1 MAIVAV
7 FNVSKSFTRFWAF
20 HNCMAQN
27 LSEFIFSYHSHHS
40 YKIFAHLSFQNFI
53 LDGFFCAT
61 FFGSVLRAI
70 HLVEKR
76 HHFVVDVVL
85 IAHEICK
92 RNDNSAKN
100 VDSSS
105 ARPCIVKYLIWNASK
120 AINFTLLDNITATLR
135 LLHIFSDFRLS
146 RQIALWFWIHH
157 IMFKHKT
164 NSVYNL

>member
-1 MAIVAV
+1 MS
-7 FNVSKSFTRFWAF
+7 VSQLHGTKFIWIYIQLSFTPLI
-20 HNCMAQN
+20 QN
-27 LSEFIFSYHSHHS
+27 LCTSFISEFHFGR
-40 YKIFAHLSFQNFI
+40 N
-53 LDGFFCAT
+53 FCAS